1 MMMITHP
8 SPSSSDL
15 LAFAILIGRRV
26 SQRLKVT
33 LHYTTKHH
41 AVVGC
46 RSDERVPLQAIE
58 KMCRRWRNMDWGD
71 VFNWLQ
77 HSLQPSHGLE
87 RYMAPTRRRVGLLF
101 SPPRRRATTHAFN
114 RVRRRSSDQTRPV
127 YVHHDVKYI
136 LCGTTDRQ
144 THKWMNAGRASSGCR
159 RDDFNDSSRRLVV
172 AFRSGNRA
180 PSVAGRSTQ
189 PTGARRSIPRGPE
202 VAVRACAAGAV
213 ASLRR
218 QAKRIT
224 RIGRGHVIFPISL
237 PPPSGRPLGFLNKW
251 EN

>member
-1 MMMITHP
+1 MMMMITHP

-58 KMCRRWRNMDWGD
+58 KMCRRWRNMDRGD

-127 YVHHDVKYI
+127 YVHHDVIYI

-180 PSVAGRSTQ
+180 PMSPVGQ
-189 PTGARRSIPRGPE
+189 PNQPEPAAAFHEDRKSRCAHAPPAPLRRSGDKQSELLASAGVTWSSQFPSRRRL
-202 VAVRACAAGAV
+202 VVRLA
-213 ASLRR
+213 
-218 QAKRIT
+218 
-224 RIGRGHVIFPISL
+224 F
-237 PPPSGRPLGFLNKW
+237 
-251 EN
+251 